1 MYEQKMKQLVLAT
14 NNQDK
19 VQEFKALLGLKIEL
33 VTLDQFPQVGTITE
47 DEHTLEGNAL
57 KKARVVFQSTRIPAL
72 ADDSGLEVHYLYG
85 EPGVYSSRYAGENA
99 TYADNRKKLLE
110 NLRGV
115 PPRRRGAR
123 FRCVLAFVAP
133 NNIEQLAEGACTG
146 VIVEDPR
153 GDHGFGYDPIFVPAG
168 YDRTFAEMEEN
179 LKDKLS
185 HRAKA
190 FENMRPIL
198 RRFFDEAEDS

>member
-19 VQEFKALLGLKIEL
+19 VQEFKALLGLEIEL

-57 KKARVVFQSTRIPAL
+57 KKARVVFQSTRIPTL

-85 EPGVYSSRYAGENA
+85 QPGVYSSRYAGENA
-99 TYADNRKKLLE
+99 TYADNRKKLLK

-123 FRCVLAFVAP
+123 FTCVLAFVAP
-133 NNIEQLAEGACTG
+133 NNIERLAEGACTG
-146 VIVEDPR
+146 VIVEGPR
-153 GDHGFGYDPIFVPAG
+153 GDHGFGYDPIFVPVE
-168 YDRTFAEMEEN
+168 YDKTFAEMEEN
-179 LKDKLS
+179 LKNKLS

-190 FENMRPIL
+190 FETMRPIL
-198 RRFFDEAEDS
+198 SRFFDEAGES

>member
-1 MYEQKMKQLVLAT
+1 M
-14 NNQDK
+14 
-19 VQEFKALLGLKIEL
+19 
-33 VTLDQFPQVGTITE
+33 
-47 DEHTLEGNAL
+47 
-57 KKARVVFQSTRIPAL
+57 
-72 ADDSGLEVHYLYG
+72 
-85 EPGVYSSRYAGENA
+85 
-99 TYADNRKKLLE
+99 
-110 NLRGV
+110 
-115 PPRRRGAR
+115 
-123 FRCVLAFVAP
+123 
-133 NNIEQLAEGACTG
+133 
-146 VIVEDPR
+146 EDPR